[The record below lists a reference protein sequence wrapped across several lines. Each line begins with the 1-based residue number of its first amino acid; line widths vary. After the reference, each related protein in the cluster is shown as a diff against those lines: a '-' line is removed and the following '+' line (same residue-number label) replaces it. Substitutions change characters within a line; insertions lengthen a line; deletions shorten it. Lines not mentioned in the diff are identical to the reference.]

1 MDLLNTQRRDFINTV
16 LNINPNI
23 IIVIDR
29 KNKIIYANDKASS
42 VFNIIS
48 EQIIGIDFSQI
59 FPKIDFEHVI
69 HGNSSFLEEVIVKD
83 AVKREFLFTAVDI
96 NIKGNFNGYVISLT
110 NIVDIQ
116 KKERK
121 VRQSLYEK
129 GKITFFS
136 FSDIVGESPAIKQA
150 RQMGIQFA
158 ESDSPVLLLGDTGTG
173 KEMFAQAIHVQS
185 KRRESAFISINC
197 AAVPENLLESELF
210 GYEEGAFTGARRGG
224 KTGLFELAHGG
235 TLFLDEIGEMP
246 LRLQSRLL
254 RVLQDKV
261 VTRLGS
267 TRFVHVNVRI
277 ICATNRNIFDMANR
291 GDFRRD
297 LFYRINTLLL
307 KIPPLSARKEDI
319 RVIVHSYLRK
329 INESRQKKVIMA
341 RSAIKKLEHNSW
353 PGNVRELLH
362 VVDRAVVMTMH
373 PVISAEDILFDA
385 DILGD
390 VGSSLSDLGTGGQGE
405 CADLQEILQKCKYN
419 KTLAAEALGISRTTL
434 WRRMKECG
442 L

>member
-23 IIVIDR
+23 IIVIDK

-59 FPKIDFEHVI
+59 FPKIDFEHI
-69 HGNSSFLEEVIVKD
+69 IYGNSSFLEEVIVKD

-121 VRQSLYEK
+121 VRQSLYEN

-362 VVDRAVVMTMH
+362 VVDRAVVMAMH

-405 CADLQEILQKCKYN
+405 CADLQEVLQKCKYN